1 MTLSTLKLP
10 FTSYTGN
17 IQKLFN
23 TLFPGKGTKTSGN
36 WSLLQMCSVTNT
48 SDNEH
53 IQGSQGSLV
62 SCSQDPKD
70 YALFSRNHTD
80 LIMNY

>member
-1 MTLSTLKLP
+1 
-10 FTSYTGN
+10 
-17 IQKLFN
+17 
-23 TLFPGKGTKTSGN
+23 
-36 WSLLQMCSVTNT
+36 MCSVTNT

>member
-1 MTLSTLKLP
+1 
-10 FTSYTGN
+10 
-17 IQKLFN
+17 
-23 TLFPGKGTKTSGN
+23 
-36 WSLLQMCSVTNT
+36 MCSVTNT

-62 SCSQDPKD
+62 SCSQDPKG

-80 LIMNY
+80 LIMNYQGPKEKTTTNMYGCETKPLMSISR